1 MRIEYCSVIMKIAQ
15 KLVRLVYNPTAGEGE
30 HSKDTLM
37 GLIKK
42 KGYDCEYSSSKKKIL
57 KAVDPRTDL
66 IAIAGGD
73 GTIRKTIIRLLD
85 KKLKFKRPLAILPY
99 GTANNIATSL
109 KIEPD
114 PAKNIASWSSA
125 QLRPFD
131 VGQVIGL
138 EKPEFFIESFGFGLF
153 PKLMS
158 ELKKMDT
165 SDNNGPEDEFKLA
178 LAKLYEL
185 VHHYKPVKCSIEL
198 DGKTIEEECLMVE
211 VMNISSMG
219 PKMKL
224 NSSSDPGDG
233 FFELIIVKERDRDK
247 IAEYVRRKQHVEN
260 PAFPIKPIRI
270 KQLVIKWAGEDVHI
284 DDEVLIP
291 GEHKVFKISVL
302 ENLLQILNSKTA

>member
-1 MRIEYCSVIMKIAQ
+1 MGIEYCSVNMKIAQ

-37 GLIKK
+37 ALIKK

-57 KAVDPRTDL
+57 KAIDPRTDL

-85 KKLKFKRPLAILPY
+85 KKLKYKRPLAILPY

-109 KIEPD
+109 KIETN

-125 QLRPFD
+125 KLRPFD
-131 VGQVIGL
+131 VGQVVGL

-158 ELKKMDT
+158 ELKKIDT
-165 SDNNGPEDEFKLA
+165 SDNSGPEDEFKLA

-185 VHHYKPVKCSIEL
+185 SHHYKPVKCRIDL

-224 NSSSDPGDG
+224 NGNSDPGDG
-233 FFELIIVKERDRDK
+233 FFELIIVKASDRDK
-247 IAEYVRRKQHVEN
+247 IVDYVQRKQHVEN

-270 KQLVIKWAGEDVHI
+270 KQVVIKWAGEDVHM
-284 DDEVLIP
+284 DDQVILPE
-291 GEHKVFKISVL
+291 EHRIFKISVL
-302 ENLLQILNSKTA
+302 ESLLQIMKSTPA